1 MIGGQSRS
9 HEIAKAKEEL
19 GSRITNRQGNVT
31 AQPKTTTVLQ
41 ALGKLDEKSNPYLWQ
56 MVGSLP
62 SDLVVRYFTWRTA
75 LFGRYDIIHVHW
87 PDAMMRGATPG
98 TSLAKRILTGA
109 LLTRIAITRTSVVQ
123 TLHNTRPH
131 ESTQSRFEGLLL
143 KRLNKMTSIAVALNA
158 RTPQLSPV
166 IPQVTIPHGHYIH
179 WFENFAKEEPRLGQ
193 MLFFGL
199 IRKYKGVDRLVHQF
213 AALTDQSLRL
223 VVRGAVTDSNL
234 RDSLVAAA
242 ARDSRVFLGFGHLS
256 DGDLTHEITSSELVV
271 LPYTQLHNSGAVI
284 LALSLGRPVL
294 VPELPETL
302 DIQQEVGPEWVLLYS
317 GDLEAED
324 IQSALAQVRAATPRD
339 VAPDLSRRDWSDAGT
354 QLAKAYS
361 LALTR
366 PRHR

>member
-1 MIGGQSRS
+1 
-9 HEIAKAKEEL
+9 
-19 GSRITNRQGNVT
+19 
-31 AQPKTTTVLQ
+31 
-41 ALGKLDEKSNPYLWQ
+41 
-56 MVGSLP
+56 
-62 SDLVVRYFTWRTA
+62 
-75 LFGRYDIIHVHW
+75 
-87 PDAMMRGATPG
+87 
-98 TSLAKRILTGA
+98 
-109 LLTRIAITRTSVVQ
+109 
-123 TLHNTRPH
+123 
-131 ESTQSRFEGLLL
+131 
-143 KRLNKMTSIAVALNA
+143 
-158 RTPQLSPV
+158 
-166 IPQVTIPHGHYIH
+166 
-179 WFENFAKEEPRLGQ
+179 